1 MASTSL
7 EALLVTVEAE
17 GVQEVDGLAVFGLR
31 WASAAGLDYATLD
44 ESLAAGTLEV
54 REVSEQGS
62 VPTLRVVNRAGR
74 RVFLMAGEHVVGAK
88 QDRVLNA
95 SLMVEANSETPV
107 PVSCVEARRW
117 HDRSRSGKFGSKQT
131 MSHGLL
137 RKMMSEQTHAGYRQV
152 GTPTSD
158 QGKVWG
164 EVSRKLGAMGS
175 HSDTSAFAQV
185 YDDHAHKLE
194 ALLTRFRV
202 PEGCHGAAF
211 AVHGA
216 IAGADLF
223 DRPDTLG
230 KLWAKLLRGYALD
243 VLEPQPRDAPSP
255 PPLNPAGVTTWLRAA
270 ASAKAEP
277 YRSPGLGMDLRL
289 TAPGFVGSGL
299 VVDERPVH
307 VELFPV

>member
-17 GVQEVDGLAVFGLR
+17 GVREADGLAVFGLR
-31 WASAAGLDYATLD
+31 WASAAGSDYATLD

-54 REVSEQGS
+54 QEVSEQGS

-137 RKMMSEQTHAGYRQV
+137 RKMMSAQTHEGYRQ
-152 GTPTSD
+152 GGSPTSD

-175 HSDTSAFAQV
+175 HSDTAAFAQV
-185 YDDHAHKLE
+185 YDDQAQKLE
-194 ALLTRFRV
+194 ALLTRFWV
-202 PEGCHGAAF
+202 PEGCHGAAEASGYQV
-211 AVHGA
+211 AV
-216 IAGADLF
+216 I
-223 DRPDTLG
+223 T
-230 KLWAKLLRGYALD
+230 
-243 VLEPQPRDAPSP
+243 EP
-255 PPLNPAGVTTWLRAA
+255 
-270 ASAKAEP
+270 
-277 YRSPGLGMDLRL
+277 
-289 TAPGFVGSGL
+289 
-299 VVDERPVH
+299 
-307 VELFPV
+307 